1 MILNCS
7 ASEASANASYNL
19 TVQQERK
26 TQQRV
31 CCANCT
37 HHSSETTAH
46 TGAQTQ
52 PAKQYSTSRTFP
64 TKDAPLLMKHLLVS
78 APCTPDRHATVAS
91 APSQNLD
98 KGTWS
103 GVCTNSARSQPAFK
117 HCQQHH
123 LTFCVWTFWG
133 VVIGYFLSVLGLC
146 CFTLSE

>member
-1 MILNCS
+1 MLLNCS

-37 HHSSETTAH
+37 HHSSEITAH

-52 PAKQYSTSRTFP
+52 PAKQILNISHIPYKRCSLADEAP
-64 TKDAPLLMKHLLVS
+64 TRECTMRSWQPCHCGFCSITELGQGNLVWRMYKFSMES
-78 APCTPDRHATVAS
+78 ASLQALSAAS
-91 APSQNLD
+91 SHVLCLD
-98 KGTWS
+98 
-103 GVCTNSARSQPAFK
+103 V
-117 HCQQHH
+117 
-123 LTFCVWTFWG
+123 LG